1 MDVEGLIGLVGQ
13 YGYLA
18 LFFCLWLGIIG
29 MPIPD
34 EVIVMTG
41 GFVASLGLLHPIPA
55 FIVTYLGVVSGLT
68 LGYILGRIMG
78 FSVLDHLRKK
88 KKMQRYIEKSQDL
101 INRYGSYSLCIS
113 YFFPI
118 VRHVVPYL
126 VGIGK
131 MSFLRYAIFSYTT
144 GFVWT
149 LAFFIVGKLF
159 GKSIQHIGETVYS
172 YGLYLL
178 GILLIIALATLLI
191 KKLFVKSEKVKQTYK
206 M

>member
-1 MDVEGLIGLVGQ
+1 MDVEGLVVLVGQ

-41 GFVASLGLLHPIPA
+41 GFVASLGLLHPITA

-68 LGYILGRIMG
+68 LGYVLGRFMG
-78 FSVLDHLRKK
+78 ITVLERLKRKK
-88 KKMQRYIEKSQDL
+88 NMHRYIEKSQDL
-101 INRYGSYSLCIS
+101 INRYGSFSLCIS
-113 YFFPI
+113 YCFPI

-131 MSFLRYAIFSYTT
+131 MSFPRYALFSYTT
-144 GFVWT
+144 GFIWT
-149 LAFFIVGKLF
+149 LCFFIIGKLF
-159 GKSIQHIGETVYS
+159 GKSIQQIGEAVYS
-172 YGLYLL
+172 YGLYA
-178 GILLIIALATLLI
+178 LIFLVIIGSLSYLVR
-191 KKLFVKSEKVKQTYK
+191 KLYLKNEKIKQTL
-206 M
+206 